1 MTDAGPVE
9 PVAEPPKPPEPAAP
23 ASPSSPSA
31 TRTVLGRGSVYT
43 LATAAPAL
51 AAVAVIPVVTRLL
64 GKAQYDVVAVAVVV
78 IQVGFILVALGLG
91 AAITRQYILDDAG
104 AAGARALVLQG
115 AAVSLALTAALT
127 AAAPWW
133 MPLVLDRPAS
143 AELVL
148 ALVACLGGA
157 WMVLAQA
164 YLRGADRAV
173 AFVVLAALAGLAGP
187 VAGLVGLAVGHRSP
201 LVYLVGLAAGYVAA
215 GVVGLGL
222 VAAAGP
228 LAGNRA
234 GLQRALRIGLPTVPH
249 QVSLYVALAGL
260 VVVADRLLGEGG
272 RANVALTIGA
282 GATVLTAGLNN
293 AWAPVVY
300 RTAPAD
306 RPRVLTQTTR
316 PIAVITLVVAGAV
329 ALLGPWL
336 LRVAAPHA
344 YDPASLVP
352 ALALAAAAAVPSVVY
367 LASGHLVFASG
378 RTGPLAASTPLA
390 VAGALVWA
398 VLLAPHWGMAAI
410 GSAYL
415 VAYLLLAAGTT
426 AVQRG
431 VSPTPW
437 WPPVQPLLLAAWAG
451 TTALGALLPGTGA
464 GAVARVAAVVGLLTV
479 AAVRLRRRPLP
490 HPSASA
496 ASAASS
502 VSAAERIS

>member
-1 MTDAGPVE
+1 MT
-9 PVAEPPKPPEPAAP
+9 
-23 ASPSSPSA
+23 SA
-31 TRTVLGRGSVYT
+31 TRAVLGRGSVYT
-43 LATAAPAL
+43 LATAGPAL

-64 GKAQYDVVAVAVVV
+64 GRAQYDVVAVAVVV
-78 IQVGFILVALGLG
+78 VQVGFILVALGLG

-115 AAVSLALTAALT
+115 AVVSLVLTAVLV

-143 AELVL
+143 AELLL

-173 AFVVLAALAGLAGP
+173 AFVVLAILAGLAGP
-187 VAGLVGLAVGHRSP
+187 VAGLVGVAVGHRSA

-215 GVVGLGL
+215 GVVGLAL
-222 VAAAGP
+222 VATSGPVAGD
-228 LAGNRA
+228 RA
-234 GLQRALRIGLPTVPH
+234 GLRRALRIGLPTVPH

-260 VVVADRLLGEGG
+260 VVVADRLLGDGG
-272 RANVALTIGA
+272 RANIALTIGA

-316 PIAVITLVVAGAV
+316 TIAAVTLVVSGAV

-336 LRVAAPHA
+336 LRVAAPST
-344 YDPASLVP
+344 YDPGSLVP

-378 RTGPLAASTPLA
+378 RTGPLAFSTPAA
-390 VAGALVWA
+390 VAAALVCA
-398 VLLAPHWGMAAI
+398 VLLAPHWGIAAI

-415 VAYLLLAAGTT
+415 VAYVLLAVGTT
-426 AVQRG
+426 LVQRA

-437 WPPVQPLLLAAWAG
+437 WPPAQPLLVAAWVV
-451 TTALGALLPGTGA
+451 TTALAATLPDAGPGAVGRVVTVLAL
-464 GAVARVAAVVGLLTV
+464 GAVAAL
-479 AAVRLRRRPLP
+479 RLRPRTP
-490 HPSASA
+490 AG
-496 ASAASS
+496 
-502 VSAAERIS
+502 